1 MARLSLHSVGWTL
14 SAGGGSF
21 RIPPKNRVGGLAMA
35 AKPVD
40 PGFNVEFLADLAY
53 HAHKLINEFLALS
66 ANEGERA
73 TELIAEIQHII
84 AEFRRLRPPATFVKK
99 ARVRVLRAVEPCG
112 VCGR

>member
-1 MARLSLHSVGWTL
+1 
-14 SAGGGSF
+14 
-21 RIPPKNRVGGLAMA
+21 MA

-40 PGFNVEFLADLAY
+40 PGFNVEFLADLAD

-112 VCGR
+112 VCGRAVDRSAGNFAATEHSVYHTICLYGRDQ